1 MIIRPANPGDLEA
14 ILRFAA
20 ILRLAAAT
28 PEAPI
33 WPPAAYE
40 SYLAQIHPEYQL
52 ILAENGGDPIGF
64 IAGHTVA
71 GVCELESI
79 AVAPA
84 NRRSGLGT
92 CLLKA
97 LTAWA
102 ASQGAVKIELE
113 VRAGNRSAIIF
124 YQRSHFQKD
133 GRRPAYYR
141 NPEEDALLMSLALD
155 STSSSFPPQID

>member
-1 MIIRPANPGDLEA
+1 MTIRPAAPADLP
-14 ILRFAA
+14 A
-20 ILRLAAAT
+20 ILRLTAAT

-33 WPPAAYE
+33 WSPAAYE
-40 SYLAQIHPEYQL
+40 SYLAQIHPENQL
-52 ILAENGGDPIGF
+52 ILVEDGGDPIGF

-92 CLLKA
+92 CLLRA

-102 ASQGAVKIELE
+102 VSRGAAKVELE
-113 VRAGNRSAIIF
+113 VRAGNHSAISF
-124 YQRSHFQKD
+124 YQRNQFHTD
-133 GRRPAYYR
+133 GLRPAYYR
-141 NPEEDALLMSLALD
+141 NPEEDALLMSLPLPPLD
-155 STSSSFPPQID
+155 SVSSSFPPQID